1 MTSGLEAW
9 EGVSEML
16 LGWKVRSVGAEPGG
30 RVLALKVGAVSLPTR
45 TPGLCWDAGVSG
57 RGEGWVFGGGE
68 GLTPWVVEGSSRG
81 MEGWTS
87 PWALVME
94 SGLRE
99 AIFGGVGGWCVWM
112 L

>member
-1 MTSGLEAW
+1 M
-9 EGVSEML
+9 V
-16 LGWKVRSVGAEPGG
+16 
-30 RVLALKVGAVSLPTR
+30 
-45 TPGLCWDAGVSG
+45 
-57 RGEGWVFGGGE
+57 GGGE

-99 AIFGGVGGWCVWM
+99 AILEELEFGVFSM